1 MSQISDALAKQ
12 PQAVE
17 PGFTPKTEFDG
28 TSGFIQ
34 TAATTEAPASHAEI
48 LELFG
53 YNPDEVRIAGNP
65 RISRWQRYDGEWL
78 ASYRFHIEA
87 KGDTPDVTDL
97 LAAIDR
103 HKPHT
108 VQGGGAHW
116 FVFHAGDLQI
126 GKRSR
131 DGSTPEIVD
140 RFMQSIDKAVDDL
153 ESYRRHGIA
162 GVQICMPG
170 DCLEGNQSQ
179 GGKNAWMTAESVPD
193 QFRIV
198 RRLMLA
204 TVEAFA
210 PLVDNVYLDVVNGNH
225 DDADRRLNYRP
236 GDGWA
241 TEAATVVSD
250 QLAMNEQ
257 AFGHVQV
264 RVPDPWRH
272 SMTVPVGDTVCTI
285 AHGHKWRKGHA
296 FRWWADQ
303 TFGGQNAGGAH
314 ILQHGHFHGWE
325 VETTL
330 GRTRVCSST
339 YDCGSDYF
347 TDANGLESQ
356 RGGLTYLLREGVT
369 SRMGMV

>member
-1 MSQISDALAKQ
+1 MSLAESLASI

-17 PGFTPKTEFDG
+17 PGHTPKTEFDG
-28 TSGFIQ
+28 TTGFIQ
-34 TAATTEAPASHAEI
+34 TGPTAEAPTSHTEI

-65 RISRWQRYDGEWL
+65 RISRWQTYDERWL
-78 ASYRFHIEA
+78 ASYRFQIEA
-87 KGDTPDVTDL
+87 RTDKPDVSDL
-97 LAAIDR
+97 VAAIGS
-103 HKPHT
+103 HKPHNT
-108 VQGGGAHW
+108 TGGGPHW
-116 FVFHAGDLQI
+116 FVFHAGDMQI

-140 RFMQSIDKAVDDL
+140 RFMDSIDKAVDEL
-153 ESYRRHGIA
+153 SHQRRLGVE

-179 GGKNAWMTAESVPD
+179 GGKNAWLTAESVPD

-250 QLAMNEQ
+250 QLAMNEA

-272 SMTVPVGDTVCTI
+272 SMTVEVGDSVCTV
-285 AHGHKWRKGHA
+285 AHGHKWRKGQA

-303 TFGGQNAGGAH
+303 ALGNQNAGGAH
-314 ILQHGHFHGWE
+314 LLQHGHFHSWE
-325 VETTL
+325 VETAL

-347 TDANGLESQ
+347 TDARGVEAR
-356 RGGLTYLLREGVT
+356 RGGLTYLLRSGEA
-369 SRMGMV
+369 SRMSVV